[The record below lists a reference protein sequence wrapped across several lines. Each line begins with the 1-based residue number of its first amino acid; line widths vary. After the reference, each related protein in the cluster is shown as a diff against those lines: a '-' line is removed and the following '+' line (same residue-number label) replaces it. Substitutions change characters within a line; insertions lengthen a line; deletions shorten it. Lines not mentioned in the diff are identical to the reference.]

1 MFGVYKINNNVYN
14 LGNGAHHLDPSNLE
28 FYKKIN
34 SLNDFK
40 LSINQRI
47 SKYSLMKNGWCFVT
61 KIDELGITTPLY
73 VVIDTDSD
81 RVLNTILIPL
91 FRELKLEE
99 ILD

>member
-1 MFGVYKINNNVYN
+1 
-14 LGNGAHHLDPSNLE
+14 
-28 FYKKIN
+28 
-34 SLNDFK
+34 
-40 LSINQRI
+40 
-47 SKYSLMKNGWCFVT
+47 MKNGWCFVT